1 MNLIKV
7 KTAIVQAIAGLSAA
21 PDDKWINR
29 AIIFL
34 ELALN
39 IVALTMFNCASFYYQ
54 KPEFY

>member
-7 KTAIVQAIAGLSAA
+7 KTAIVQALPSLTAH

-34 ELALN
+34 E
-39 IVALTMFNCASFYYQ
+39 Q
-54 KPEFY
+54 P

>member
-7 KTAIVQAIAGLSAA
+7 KTTIVLAIAGLNV

-29 AIIFL
+29 AIIFK

-39 IVALTMFNCASFYYQ
+39 II
-54 KPEFY
+54 